1 MRLYLD
7 ASALVKLV
15 IAEAETAA
23 LRAYLRR
30 HRRDE
35 LVTSALSRVE
45 VVRAVMPAGPAA
57 AAAARRLTAGLAQL
71 TLSRRILDSAAALQT
86 TAPVRTLDALHLASA
101 QRVGASLRAVVTYDA
116 RMAAA
121 AQELALTAIAPT

>member
-1 MRLYLD
+1 VRLYLD

-15 IAEAETAA
+15 VAEAETAA

-35 LVTSALSRVE
+35 LVTSAVSRVE

-57 AAAARRLTAGLAQL
+57 ASAARRLAAGVAQL
-71 TLSRRILDSAAALQT
+71 TLSRSILDSAAALQT
-86 TAPVRTLDALHLASA
+86 ATPLRTLDAIHLASA
-101 QRVGASLRAVVTYDA
+101 QRIGPSLRAVVTYDA
-116 RMAAA
+116 TMAAT

>member
-1 MRLYLD
+1 VRLYLD
-7 ASALVKLV
+7 ASALLKLV
-15 IAEAETAA
+15 IAEAETTA

-57 AAAARRLTAGLAQL
+57 ASAARRLVGGVAQL
-71 TLSRRILDSAAALQT
+71 TLTRSILDSAATLQT
-86 TAPVRTLDALHLASA
+86 TTPVRPLDAIHLASA
-101 QRVGASLRAVVTYDA
+101 RRVGASLRAVVTYDA

-121 AQELALTAIAPT
+121 ARELALTAIAPT